1 MVTVVNYASGGL
13 SLKIVVTDAATVADA
28 DVQLD
33 FLHQFGEVTIYE
45 LTAQEDV
52 AARIADAD
60 MVLINKCG
68 ITATEIAAAPH
79 LKLVGLFATGY
90 NNVDIAAAAARGI
103 TVCNVPNYSTEAVAQ
118 HTFAL
123 ILGLINRVADYNRTV
138 ADGDWIRSRTFAY
151 FPFPLAELCGKTI
164 GIVGYGAIGRRVA
177 DIARA
182 FGMKVA
188 VYARRPVGDA
198 TVRQMAFDDLLA
210 ASDIV
215 TMHCPLNADS
225 ADCMDAAAFAKMKE
239 GALFINTAR
248 GGVVVEEALRDALDS
263 GHIGGAGLDVLR
275 HEPMAADCPLYGAP
289 RCLITPHIAW
299 AGVDTRRRL
308 VGVVEDNIR
317 AFLAGNPI
325 NTVTP

>member
-1 MVTVVNYASGGL
+1 M
-13 SLKIVVTDAATVADA
+13 KIVVTDAATVADA

-33 FLHQFGEVTIYE
+33 FLQQFGDVTIYE

-52 AARIADAD
+52 AARIAQAD
-60 MVLINKCG
+60 MVLINKCA
-68 ITATEIAAAPH
+68 ITAAEIAAAPN
-79 LKLVGLFATGY
+79 LKFVGLFATGY
-90 NNVDIAAAAARGI
+90 NNVDIAAAEARGI

-123 ILGLINRVADYNRTV
+123 ILGLINRVSDYNRTV

-182 FGMKVA
+182 FGMRVA
-188 VYARRPVGDA
+188 VYARRDVGDP
-198 TVRQMAFDDLLA
+198 TVQQMPFDELLA
-210 ASDIV
+210 VSDIV

-225 ADCMDAAAFAKMKE
+225 ADRMDAAAFAKMKE

-248 GGVVVEEALRDALDS
+248 GGVVVEEALRAALDS
-263 GHIGGAGLDVLR
+263 GHLGGAGLDVLR
-275 HEPMAADCPLYGAP
+275 QEPMAADCPLYGAP

-308 VGVVEDNIR
+308 IGVVEDNIR
-317 AFLAGNPI
+317 AYLAGTPI
-325 NTVTP
+325 NTVTK

>member
-1 MVTVVNYASGGL
+1 M
-13 SLKIVVTDAATVADA
+13 KIVVTDAATVADA

-263 GHIGGAGLDVLR
+263 GHLGGAGLDVLR